1 MKLIHLSDLHL
12 GKRVYEYS
20 MLEDQEFILR
30 QILNVIDRE
39 KPDGVILAGDI
50 YDKSIPPAEA
60 VSLFDDFLVGLARRK
75 LETFVISGNHDSAE
89 RIAFGSRIMEAGGVH
104 LSPVYKGNI
113 APVTLEDEYG
123 PVNFYLL
130 PFLKPVQVR
139 KYNEEAEV
147 GTYTDALK
155 LVVDKMGVNP
165 SERNV
170 LVTHQF
176 VTGATRSESE
186 DVSVGGSDNVD
197 ASVFADFDY
206 VALGHLHS
214 PQNCGSQK
222 VRYCG
227 TPLKYSFSEA
237 NDTKSVTVVELAG
250 KGELTVR
257 TVPLKA
263 KRDLVELRGKY
274 MELMLRSFY
283 EGTTYQEDYVHI
295 TLTDEEDIPDAIG
308 LLRTVY
314 HNLMKL
320 NYDNKRTRS
329 NAVISADAAVET
341 KSPFELFADFYQLQN
356 NQPMSDGQA
365 SHVKEL
371 IENVF
376 G

>member
-1 MKLIHLSDLHL
+1 M
-12 GKRVYEYS
+12 
-20 MLEDQEFILR
+20 
-30 QILNVIDRE
+30 
-39 KPDGVILAGDI
+39 
-50 YDKSIPPAEA
+50 
-60 VSLFDDFLVGLARRK
+60 
-75 LETFVISGNHDSAE
+75 
-89 RIAFGSRIMEAGGVH
+89 H
-104 LSPVYKGNI
+104 LSPVYKGSI
-113 APVTLEDEYG
+113 TPVPLEDEYG

-139 KYNEEAEV
+139 KYNEDAEV

-155 LVVDKMGVNP
+155 LVIDGMGVNTA
-165 SERNV
+165 ERNV

-186 DVSVGGSDNVD
+186 DISVGGSDNVD

-206 VALGHLHS
+206 VALGHIHS
-214 PQNCGSQK
+214 PQNCGSQRI
-222 VRYCG
+222 RYCG

-237 NDTKSVTVVELAG
+237 KDTKSVTVVELAG
-250 KGELTVR
+250 KGELNVR

-263 KRDLVELRGKY
+263 KRDLVELKGRY
-274 MELMLRSFY
+274 MELMLKSFY

-295 TLTDEEDIPDAIG
+295 TLTDEDDIPDAIG

-320 NYDNKRTRS
+320 NYDNKRTQS
-329 NAVISADAAVET
+329 NAVIPADAAVET
-341 KSPFELFADFYQLQN
+341 KSPYELFSDFYQLQN

-365 SHVKEL
+365 AHIKEM

>member
-20 MLEDQEFILR
+20 MLEDQEYILR
-30 QILNVIDRE
+30 QILNVIDQE

-60 VSLFDDFLVGLARRK
+60 VSLFDDFLVGLAKRR
-75 LETFVISGNHDSAE
+75 LEIFVISGNHDSAE

-104 LSPVYKGNI
+104 LSPVYKGSI
-113 APVTLEDEYG
+113 APVTLKDAYG

-139 KYNEEAEV
+139 KYNEDAEV
-147 GTYTDALK
+147 GTYTDALR
-155 LVVDKMGVNP
+155 LVIDKMEVNP
-165 SERNV
+165 AERNV

-197 ASVFADFDY
+197 ALVFADFDY

-222 VRYCG
+222 IRYCG

-237 NDTKSVTVVELAG
+237 NDTKSVTVVELAD

-257 TVPLKA
+257 TVPLKP
-263 KRDLVELRGKY
+263 KRDLVELKGKY
-274 MELMLRSFY
+274 NDLMLKSFY
-283 EGTTYQEDYVHI
+283 DGTTYQEDYVHI
-295 TLTDEEDIPDAIG
+295 TLTDEDDIPDAIG
-308 LLRTVY
+308 RLRIVY

-320 NYDNKRTRS
+320 NYDNKRTQR

-341 KSPFELFADFYQLQN
+341 KSPYELFSDFYLLQN

-365 SHVKEL
+365 AHMKEL
-371 IENVF
+371 IESVF